1 MSDPGVVDGHGPDT
15 THPPGVELERFTA
28 ALRRLTNQG
37 VHTSASPEHLDRAA
51 AALEAMADELDPV
64 TPAWVPAVPAFF
76 EGMKPEDFFPFSPMI
91 GRYNALAPPITIDV
105 VDGAVHGTGN
115 LDAAYEGPPGCVHG
129 GVIAALFDELLG
141 VANISAG
148 VGAMTGTLTIT
159 YRSPTPMKTD
169 LTFYAKVEGVDGRK
183 VRTRGTIHA
192 GDRLCA
198 EADGIFIIVDH
209 SRFLAH
215 TETHGGSAEGHRG
228 PARRAESGSQT

>member
-1 MSDPGVVDGHGPDT
+1 VSDRRSDPGVVDGHGPDA

-28 ALRRLTNQG
+28 ALRRLTNLG
-37 VHTSASPEHLDRAA
+37 VHTAASPADLGHAA
-51 AALEAMADELDPV
+51 DALEAVASDLEPR
-64 TPAWVPAVPAFF
+64 TPPWAPSVPAFY

-91 GRYNALAPPITIDV
+91 GRYNALAPPV
-105 VDGAVHGTGN
+105 HVEVRDGAVHGTGN

-159 YRSPTPMKTD
+159 YRSPTPLKSD
-169 LTFYAKVEGVDGRK
+169 LTFFATVHDVDGRK

-198 EADGIFIIVDH
+198 EADGIFILVDH
-209 SRFLAH
+209 SRFLQH
-215 TETHGGSAEGHRG
+215 TETHGGSG
-228 PARRAESGSQT
+228 T

>member
-1 MSDPGVVDGHGPDT
+1 MSEPRVVDGHGPDA
-15 THPPGVELERFTA
+15 THPPGPELERYTV

-37 VHTSASPEHLDRAA
+37 VLTSAGPELLARAA
-51 AALEAMADELDPV
+51 TALEAVADELEPV
-64 TPAWVPAVPAFF
+64 TPAWAPSVPAFY

-91 GRYNALAPPITIDV
+91 GRYNALAPPVFVEVI
-105 VDGAVHGTGN
+105 DGAVHGQGN

-169 LTFYAKVEGVDGRK
+169 LTFYAKVQGVDGRK
-183 VRTRGTIHA
+183 VRTKGTIHA
-192 GDRLCA
+192 GERLCA
-198 EADGIFIIVDH
+198 EADGIFILVDH

-215 TETHGGSAEGHRG
+215 TDAHGGSGD
-228 PARRAESGSQT
+228 T

>member
-1 MSDPGVVDGHGPDT
+1 VSPSDPGVVDGHGPDA
-15 THPPGVELERFTA
+15 THPPGLELERFTA

-37 VHTSASPEHLDRAA
+37 VLTSAGPDLLGRAA
-51 AALEAMADELDPV
+51 TALEAVADELGPV
-64 TPAWVPAVPAFF
+64 TPAWSPAVPAFF

-91 GRYNALAPPITIDV
+91 GRYNALAPPVMVEVI
-105 VDGAVHGTGN
+105 DGAVHGTGN

-148 VGAMTGTLTIT
+148 VGAMTGTLTIK
-159 YRSPTPMKTD
+159 YRSPTPLQTD
-169 LTFYAKVEGVDGRK
+169 LTFFAKVQGVDGRK
-183 VRTRGTIHA
+183 VHTMGTIHA

-198 EADGIFIIVDH
+198 EADGIFILVDH

-215 TETHGGSAEGHRG
+215 TETHGGSGDA
-228 PARRAESGSQT
+228 

>member
-1 MSDPGVVDGHGPDT
+1 VSVVDGHGADA
-15 THPPGVELERFTA
+15 THPPGSELERFTA
-28 ALRRLTNQG
+28 VLRRLINQG
-37 VHTSASPEHLDRAA
+37 VHTSASPQLLDGAA
-51 AALEAMADELDPV
+51 AALEVVAGQLEPV
-64 TPAWVPAVPAFF
+64 TPPWAPSVPAFY

-91 GRYNALAPPITIDV
+91 GRYNALAPPVTVEV

-159 YRSPTPMKTD
+159 YRSPTPLQSD
-169 LTFYAKVEGVDGRK
+169 LTFYAKVLGVEGRK
-183 VRTRGTIHA
+183 VRTMGTIHA

-198 EADGIFIIVDH
+198 EADGIFILVDH
-209 SRFLAH
+209 SRFLTH
-215 TETHGGSAEGHRG
+215 TETRGGGRDS
-228 PARRAESGSQT
+228 

>member
-1 MSDPGVVDGHGPDT
+1 MAVVDGHGPDE
-15 THPPGVELERFTA
+15 THPPGAELERFTV

-37 VHTSASPEHLDRAA
+37 VHTSASPELLDRSA
-51 AALEAMADELDPV
+51 AALEAIAAELDPV
-64 TPAWVPAVPAFF
+64 TPPWAPAVPAFF

-91 GRYNALAPPITIDV
+91 GRYNALAPPIEIEVRD
-105 VDGAVHGTGN
+105 DGVHGTGN

-159 YRSPTPMKTD
+159 YRSPTPLKTD
-169 LTFYAKVEGVDGRK
+169 LTFFAQVQRIEGRK
-183 VRTRGTIHA
+183 VRTTGTIHA

-198 EADGIFIIVDH
+198 EADGIFILVDH
-209 SRFLAH
+209 SKFLAH
-215 TETHGGSAEGHRG
+215 THTHGGSSA
-228 PARRAESGSQT
+228 P